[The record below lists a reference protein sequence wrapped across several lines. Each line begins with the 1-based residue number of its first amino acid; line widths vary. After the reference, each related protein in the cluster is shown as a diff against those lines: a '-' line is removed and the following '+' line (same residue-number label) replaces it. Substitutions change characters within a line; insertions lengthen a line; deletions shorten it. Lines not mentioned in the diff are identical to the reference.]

1 MGVQTNIF
9 MPGWMTQILEV
20 NMPKLETR
28 LWFAPFGAFLF
39 LKRSLLLFTMTGQD
53 DNLKMSCDPL
63 GLKTK
68 FQTIMIWWCQ
78 SWGQYFWNLHARA
91 GLPDSGGT
99 FRCIPLFQEVLFKF
113 PPKITGPPPK
123 QESSEL
129 AFNNASKP
137 ALAGLSRGWDIRNIT
152 KFKSKFK
159 ICVTTCPLMWNHQI
173 NLKTPVI
180 SNMVS

>member
-1 MGVQTNIF
+1 

-53 DNLKMSCDPL
+53 DKLKMSCDPL

-99 FRCIPLFQEVLFKF
+99 FRCIPLFQKVLFKF

-123 QESSEL
+123 TRIIWAGFQQRL
-129 AFNNASKP
+129 QASTGWAKQ
-137 ALAGLSRGWDIRNIT
+137 GLR
-152 KFKSKFK
+152 
-159 ICVTTCPLMWNHQI
+159 HQKHNQI
-173 NLKTPVI
+173 
-180 SNMVS
+180 